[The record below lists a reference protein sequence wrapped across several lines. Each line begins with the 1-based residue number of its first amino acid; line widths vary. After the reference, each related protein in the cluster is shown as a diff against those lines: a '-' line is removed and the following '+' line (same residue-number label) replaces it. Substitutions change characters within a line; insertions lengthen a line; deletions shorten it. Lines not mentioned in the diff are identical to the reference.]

1 MTRQPFNDSQSAN
14 HIENHNNVNLSDLQK
29 QISDLKN
36 IVFSHVLKNSAN
48 KQDKQYN
55 SVFSDSTKAGH
66 KTSKGVS
73 KNKRRKN
80 RRNTS
85 GKRRAA
91 KERELNEKFLR
102 NLSTHQLSDDQVN
115 VLSRGLKFIPTPV
128 TNKTTIRR
136 QLLRDFEQ
144 FARRMRLQYI
154 FHGQD
159 KEPHPFHVKSNWMP
173 PVQQSIALESYLES
187 VKPQLADIRIDKP
200 KNNLHGQFQELFA
213 FHLFYSSTLLSFIV
227 LILSPVICIL
237 CVWKELTEVRPERYC
252 VHVIDEER
260 SLIDSIRNFLCN
272 TQGQRK
278 ISDPGENRT
287 DDLRIRSPLLYR
299 LSYKATKDEMLIA
312 YISYTDSLS
321 FWLILED
328 SRPINHRQSTDSP
341 PTMNGQLIGRVS
353 VDVSTYTRPTCRS
366 TYRPILVVDKIHM
379 IQKDN
384 SKSLHIRTYIYFL
397 SGKMGILGNSGLKWV
412 LDKVLISM

>member
-1 MTRQPFNDSQSAN
+1 M
-14 HIENHNNVNLSDLQK
+14 
-29 QISDLKN
+29 
-36 IVFSHVLKNSAN
+36 NSAN

-55 SVFSDSTKAGH
+55 TVFSDSQTKAGR

-115 VLSRGLKFIPTPV
+115 VLSKGLKFIPTPV

-187 VKPQLADIRIDKP
+187 VKAQLAESESISP
-200 KNNLHGQFQELFA
+200 K
-213 FHLFYSSTLLSFIV
+213 I
-227 LILSPVICIL
+227 IC
-237 CVWKELTEVRPERYC
+237 
-252 VHVIDEER
+252 H
-260 SLIDSIRNFLCN
+260 
-272 TQGQRK
+272 
-278 ISDPGENRT
+278 
-287 DDLRIRSPLLYR
+287 
-299 LSYKATKDEMLIA
+299 
-312 YISYTDSLS
+312 
-321 FWLILED
+321 
-328 SRPINHRQSTDSP
+328 
-341 PTMNGQLIGRVS
+341 TMR
-353 VDVSTYTRPTCRS
+353 
-366 TYRPILVVDKIHM
+366 
-379 IQKDN
+379 
-384 SKSLHIRTYIYFL
+384 
-397 SGKMGILGNSGLKWV
+397 W
-412 LDKVLISM
+412 